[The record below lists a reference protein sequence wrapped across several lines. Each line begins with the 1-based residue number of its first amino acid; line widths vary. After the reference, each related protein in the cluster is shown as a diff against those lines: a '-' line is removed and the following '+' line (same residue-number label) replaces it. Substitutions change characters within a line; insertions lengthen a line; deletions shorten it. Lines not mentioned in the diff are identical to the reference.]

1 MSDCHSVCEA
11 GSVLIINVEY
21 RNSGGTVGQ

>member
-1 MSDCHSVCEA
+1 MSNCHSVSEA

-21 RNSGGTVGQ
+21 RNSGGTAGQ